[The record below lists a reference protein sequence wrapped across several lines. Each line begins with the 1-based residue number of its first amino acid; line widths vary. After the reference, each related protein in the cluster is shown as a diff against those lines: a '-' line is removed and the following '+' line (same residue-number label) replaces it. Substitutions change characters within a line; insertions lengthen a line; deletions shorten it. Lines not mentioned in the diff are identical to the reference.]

1 MEFSIALV
9 LFAVASTGTPGP
21 NNMMIM
27 ASGLNFGVQRSI
39 PHLLG
44 IISGV
49 PVMMFMLG
57 IGLDQVFKLYPGV
70 FTLLKVLGCTYLL
83 YLAFKISRM
92 KVDAENVQT
101 TKKPMTYVQALLFQ
115 WVNPK
120 AWVISIGA
128 IAAFTVNDASMQ
140 PQITTIALTFSFVGL
155 ICVGSWMAAGR
166 LLQTIIKD
174 DRDQRRFNTL
184 MGVLLAVSVV
194 PMIL

>member
-1 MEFSIALV
+1 MEFSFALV

-39 PHLLG
+39 PHWLG

-57 IGLDQVFKLYPGV
+57 IGLDQVFKLYPMA
-70 FTLLKVLGCTYLL
+70 FTLVKIVGCTYLL

-92 KVDAENVQT
+92 KVDADNVQT
-101 TKKPMTYVQALLFQ
+101 TQKPMTYLQALFFQ

-128 IAAFTVNDASMQ
+128 IAAFTVNDASML
-140 PQITTIALTFSFVGL
+140 PQITMISLTFAVVGL
-155 ICVGSWMAAGR
+155 ICVGSWMTAGR
-166 LLQTIIKD
+166 LLQAVIRS
-174 DRDQRRFNTL
+174 DRDQQRFNTL
-184 MGVLLAVSVV
+184 MGALLALSVV
-194 PMIL
+194 PMML